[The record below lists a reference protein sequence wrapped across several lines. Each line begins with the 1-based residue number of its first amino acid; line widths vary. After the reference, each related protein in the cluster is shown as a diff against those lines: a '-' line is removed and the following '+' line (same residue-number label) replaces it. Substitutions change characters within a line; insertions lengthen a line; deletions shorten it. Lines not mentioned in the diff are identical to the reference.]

1 MQNRYIQLFICHVL
15 LLVKLD
21 AGVEVTGE
29 VKSSS
34 SPPRVV
40 NKYFNETNTVEIK
53 IELTGNEVSTGSND
67 LSNYRI
73 MVHFGYNSTAA
84 VNTIATALR
93 GNLGGFDATKCLT
106 ANEHTYTISLA
117 DLSNLM
123 G

>member
-21 AGVEVTGE
+21 AGVEGTGE

-53 IELTGNEVSTGSND
+53 IELTGDEVSTGSND

-73 MVHFGYNSTAA
+73 MVHFGYNSTNT
-84 VNTIATALR
+84 VTIATALR

>member
-40 NKYFNETNTVEIK
+40 NKYFNGTNTVEIK
-53 IELTGNEVSTGSND
+53 IELTGDEPFIVPKFPAVKVYVCVFPVDVIVGFQPTPHIF
-67 LSNYRI
+67 LQVLV
-73 MVHFGYNSTAA
+73 MVI
-84 VNTIATALR
+84 VLVE
-93 GNLGGFDATKCLT
+93 LKP
-106 ANEHTYTISLA
+106 
-117 DLSNLM
+117 
-123 G
+123 